1 MSDANIN
8 TILIISAH
16 YYPVKGGTPTHTH
29 YLCKALS
36 ELGKNVHLITA
47 GGDAPVTDDVA
58 DHDAH
63 LNYTLH
69 RIPTRG
75 KYKDD
80 FFFLWS
86 IRKELPKY
94 LALLHPDIINIS
106 TGNFVPLALRF
117 TDVGDI
123 PIVYTVHNVPPEEY
137 TLNISSNDT
146 INEVIKHIF
155 FGFIRVMARLTIQIG
170 RYNLIISGSDRTK
183 ERLLNAGAD
192 ETDISVI
199 SYGISLPHL
208 DQNMKKDQNHLEVLT
223 VAGIIEHKGQLEIV
237 RAIPFILEKIPYV
250 HFTFVVPV
258 RSPVYLNTIRKC
270 ADDLQVSEKVTIT
283 GEVSDECLNR
293 YYQNCDIYIQP
304 SYQEGFCLSLM
315 DAMTYKKPVIGTPV
329 GAIPELIGNDRG
341 ILIQSPSQKE
351 ITNSILNL
359 AGNPQLCRLYGE
371 NGRKYIEMTYS
382 WDHVARITLD
392 AYNKAVSLVT
402 CLSKR

>member
-29 YLCKALS
+29 YLCTALS
-36 ELGKNVHLITA
+36 VLGKDVHLITA

-58 DHDAH
+58 EHDSH

-86 IRKELPKY
+86 IRKELSKY
-94 LALLHPDIINIS
+94 IAQLQPDVINIS

-117 TDVGDI
+117 ADVGSV

-137 TLNISSNDT
+137 TLNISSNEM
-146 INEVIKHIF
+146 INGVVKQIF
-155 FGFIRVMARLTIQIG
+155 FKFIRFVTRLTIRFG

-183 ERLLNAGAD
+183 ERLLDAGAD
-192 ETDISVI
+192 ETEISVI
-199 SYGISLPHL
+199 SYGVSLPYL
-208 DQNMKKDQNHLEVLT
+208 DQSTKKDQSHLEVLT

-237 RAIPFILEKIPYV
+237 RSIPSILEKIPYV
-250 HFTFVVPV
+250 HFTFVGPI
-258 RSPVYLNTIRKC
+258 RSQVYLNKIQEC
-270 ADDLQVSEKVTIT
+270 ADYLHVSEKLTIT
-283 GEVSDECLNR
+283 GEVSAECLDR
-293 YYQNCDIYIQP
+293 YYRNCDIYIQP

-315 DAMTYKKPVIGTPV
+315 DAMTYRKPVIGTPV

-341 ILIQSPSQKE
+341 ILIQSPSLKN
-351 ITNSILNL
+351 IVCSILKL
-359 AGNPQLCRLYGE
+359 AENPQLCLLYGE

-382 WDHVARITLD
+382 WDSIARITLD
-392 AYNKAVSLVT
+392 AYKKAVSVFT
-402 CLSKR
+402 YSSKP

>member
-47 GGDAPVTDDVA
+47 GGDAPVTDDIA

-94 LALLHPDIINIS
+94 LALLHPDVINIS

-123 PIVYTVHNVPPEEY
+123 PIVYTVHNVPPEEHPFDH
-137 TLNISSNDT
+137 SFGS
-146 INEVIKHIF
+146 EVLTSVIRRIYF
-155 FGFIRVMARLTIQIG
+155 FGIGQFARFTV
-170 RYNLIISGSDRTK
+170 RYGKYS
-183 ERLLNAGAD
+183 RL
-192 ETDISVI
+192 ISVSENTKKKLI
-199 SYGISLPHL
+199 SIGTDPNRISVVGNGISIPSSLGIKCHSGVDRL
-208 DQNMKKDQNHLEVLT
+208 HILT
-223 VAGIIEHKGQLEIV
+223 VAGVIEHKGQLDMVYAMKNILRSVPFAMYYIV
-237 RAIPFILEKIPYV
+237 G
-250 HFTFVVPV
+250 PV
-258 RSPVYLNTIRKC
+258 RSMVYREQI
-270 ADDLQVSEKVTIT
+270 VSAAKKLGIEHSIVVT
-283 GEVSDECLNR
+283 GEVSTEELER
-293 YYQNCDIYIQP
+293 YYDCCDIYVQP
-304 SYQEGFCLSLM
+304 SYQEGFCISIL
-315 DAMTYKKPVIGTPV
+315 DAMIRGKPVIGTNV
-329 GAIPELIGNDRG
+329 GEIATFVDDGRG
-341 ILIQSPSQKE
+341 ILLPRPDAEALS
-351 ITNSILNL
+351 L
-359 AGNPQLCRLYGE
+359 AVLRYVQDPQFCNEAATAGQVFVE
-371 NGRKYIEMTYS
+371 NNYS
-382 WDHVARITLD
+382 WKKIGVDTLHVYSMAKNNL
-392 AYNKAVSLVT
+392 
-402 CLSKR
+402 